1 MVPVCINSL
10 PPSRPA
16 RAHAAAH
23 PSHRAARLALGVG
36 LAAAALAAGAG
47 VACAQTVVVVQGGPA
62 FSPAQRAYVEG
73 YVVRHPVPPA
83 PIPGGY
89 VARVGGYIPAGVPLR
104 TFDTYNEGYAD
115 AGYRGG
121 YGPYGGPYGGGYGGY
136 GATYG
141 AVGEGLYDGGY
152 PAGAAGGYGLE
163 GYRYVVMP
171 GNTAAVVEP
180 TTRRIILII
189 E

>member
-1 MVPVCINSL
+1 M
-10 PPSRPA
+10 SRPD
-16 RAHAAAH
+16 AAGAPH
-23 PSHRAARLALGVG
+23 GAARSLRLFG
-36 LAAAALAAGAG
+36 LAAAALVAGIGAAS
-47 VACAQTVVVVQGGPA
+47 AQTVVVVQGGPA
-62 FSPAQRAYVEG
+62 FTPAQRAYMEG

-89 VARVGGYIPAGVPLR
+89 VARVGGYVPAGVPLR
-104 TFDTYNEGYAD
+104 TFDPYNDGGYVD

-121 YGPYGGPYGGGYGGY
+121 YGPYGGGYGV
-136 GATYG
+136 TYG
-141 AVGEGLYDGGY
+141 AAEEGFYDGGY
-152 PAGAAGGYGLE
+152 PVAGPGGYGLS

-180 TTRRIILII
+180 STRRIILII

>member
-1 MVPVCINSL
+1 MVPVSMHPV

-16 RAHAAAH
+16 RA
-23 PSHRAARLALGVG
+23 RAASQTSRLALRLG
-36 LAAAALAAGAG
+36 LAAAALVAGVGAAG
-47 VACAQTVVVVQGGPA
+47 AQTVVVVQGGPA

-89 VARVGGYIPAGVPLR
+89 VARVGGYVPAGVPLR

-115 AGYRGG
+115 AGYGGG
-121 YGPYGGPYGGGYGGY
+121 YGPYGGPYGGGY